1 MTLRVAGKTSKTI
14 KSESPL
20 ADGFNPAPGN
30 SWGVEMA
37 NKTSETDK
45 LRQKVEQMN
54 ERLDKLLKQNDPYH
68 ASSELGE
75 TGQDDI
81 YDSTGWL
88 ADPNGE
94 YLGQAVEDDGFQD
107 AYYEH
112 SWEAEDEMPELE
124 NVNGDSG
131 LGHKWTAEDSWGM
144 GRAHDDSGLG
154 DEVALTET
162 NDEADELRDQVKCL
176 QARLADLLS
185 ESNQLAMK
193 VKELEGERDN
203 LIPSRNCFLSLYKC
217 QKLQRALT
225 LDECEHLVHAST
237 KFASGDVS
245 ADSELYIS
253 GERRDYDVF
262 VDLYG
267 VDPHAV
273 PSVLKDQHTIELVN
287 AHATILASKHK
298 TYTPKFEERF
308 ARFITNLRRTGYPED
323 YLIGFMDD
331 VGILELQ
338 SSYTAFRNALHTEVS
353 DVSKTEVMNDPVN
366 SW

>member
-1 MTLRVAGKTSKTI
+1 MTLRVAEKTSKTI

-20 ADGFNPAPGN
+20 ADGFNPTPGN
-30 SWGVEMA
+30 SWGVEISNRA
-37 NKTSETDK
+37 SETDK

-54 ERLDKLLKQNDPYH
+54 EKLDKLLKQNETYH
-68 ASSELGE
+68 ATSEFGG
-75 TGQDDI
+75 TGQDDT
-81 YDSTGWL
+81 YNKSGWP
-88 ADPNGE
+88 ADPNDE
-94 YLGQAVEDDGFQD
+94 YLGQAVEDDGCQD
-107 AYYEH
+107 AYCEH
-112 SWEAEDEMPELE
+112 SWTEEDEMPELE

-131 LGHKWTAEDSWGM
+131 LGHEWTAEDSWGL

-162 NDEADELRDQVKCL
+162 NVEADELRDQVKCL
-176 QARLADLLS
+176 QARLADLLA
-185 ESNQLAMK
+185 ENTQLTMK
-193 VKELEGERDN
+193 VKELVGGRDD

-237 KFASGDVS
+237 KVASGDVM

-253 GERRDYDVF
+253 GERKDYDVF

-298 TYTPKFEERF
+298 TYTSKFEERF

-338 SSYTAFRNALHTEVS
+338 ASYTAFRNALLTEVS
-353 DVSKTEVMNDPVN
+353 DALKAEVMNDPVN